1 VTGPLEE
8 KSLNRILTALAA
20 CLAMILALPAVAADP
35 AAKPMRVV
43 MQISENQPAI
53 WNLALNNIR
62 NVQKELG
69 AKNIE
74 VEVVTYGPGLAML
87 RDDST
92 TANRVQEAMATGV
105 RFVACRNTMENQ
117 KITEAQLIPGIGYAQ
132 AGVIQIIKRQSEG
145 YAYLRP

>member
-1 VTGPLEE
+1 L
-8 KSLNRILTALAA
+8 KRILTALATCVA
-20 CLAMILALPAVAADP
+20 IILALPAGAADP

-43 MQISENQPAI
+43 MQISENQPAV

>member
-1 VTGPLEE
+1 M
-8 KSLNRILTALAA
+8 NRALTAIIA
-20 CLAMILALPAVAADP
+20 CCACIFAVPASAADP

-43 MQISENQPAI
+43 IQISENQPAV

-74 VEVVTYGPGLAML
+74 VELVAYGPGLAII
-87 RDDST
+87 RDDSLV
-92 TANRVQEAMATGV
+92 ANRVQEAMATGV
-105 RFVACRNTMENQ
+105 RFVACRNTMQNQ
-117 KITEAQLIPGIGYAQ
+117 KITEAQMLPGISYAQ
-132 AGVIQIIKRQSEG
+132 AGVIEIITKQMEG

>member
-1 VTGPLEE
+1 M
-8 KSLNRILTALAA
+8 NRVLTAIVA
-20 CLAMILALPAVAADP
+20 CCALILALPAGAADP

-43 MQISENQPAI
+43 MQISENQPAV

-74 VEVVTYGPGLAML
+74 VEVVAYGPGLGML
-87 RDDST
+87 RDDAT
-92 TANRVQEAMATGV
+92 VANRVQEALATGV

-117 KITEAQLIPGIGYAQ
+117 KITEAQMLPGISYAK
-132 AGVIQIIKRQSEG
+132 AGVIEIITKQMEG

>member
-1 VTGPLEE
+1 M
-8 KSLNRILTALAA
+8 NRALTALVA
-20 CLAMILALPAVAADP
+20 CFAIILAVPAGAADP
-35 AAKPMRVV
+35 ATKQMRVV
-43 MQISENQPAI
+43 MQISENQPAV

-69 AKNIE
+69 AKNVG
-74 VEVVTYGPGLAML
+74 VEVVAYGPGLAMI

-92 TANRVQEAMATGV
+92 AANRVQEAMATGV

-117 KITEAQLIPGIGYAQ
+117 KITEAQMLPGIGYAQ
-132 AGVIQIIKRQSEG
+132 AGVIEIISKQMEG

>member
-1 VTGPLEE
+1 M
-8 KSLNRILTALAA
+8 NRILTALVA
-20 CLAMILALPAVAADP
+20 CLAIILALPAIAADP
-35 AAKPMRVV
+35 ATKPMRVV
-43 MQISENQPAI
+43 MQISENQPPV

-74 VEVVTYGPGLAML
+74 VEVVAYGPGLAML
-87 RDDST
+87 RDDAT
-92 TANRVQEAMATGV
+92 VANRVQEAMATGV

-117 KITEAQLIPGIGYAQ
+117 KITEAQLISGIGYAQ

>member
-1 VTGPLEE
+1 M
-8 KSLNRILTALAA
+8 NRILTALAA
-20 CLAMILALPAVAADP
+20 CLALILALPAVAADP

-43 MQISENQPAI
+43 MQISENQPAV

>member
-1 VTGPLEE
+1 M
-8 KSLNRILTALAA
+8 NRILTALAA
-20 CLAMILALPAVAADP
+20 CLAIIHALPAVAADP
-35 AAKPMRVV
+35 AAMRVV
-43 MQISENQPAI
+43 MQISENQPAV

-74 VEVVTYGPGLAML
+74 VEVVAYGPGLAML

-117 KITEAQLIPGIGYAQ
+117 KVTEAQLIPGIGYAQ

>member
-1 VTGPLEE
+1 MTRV
-8 KSLNRILTALAA
+8 LTALAA
-20 CLAMILALPAVAADP
+20 FAVILAFPAVAADP

-43 MQISENQPAI
+43 IQISENQPPV

-69 AKNIE
+69 ARNVE
-74 VEVVTYGPGLAML
+74 VEVVAYGPGLAML

-92 TANRVQEAMATGV
+92 TANRVQEAMGTGV

-117 KITEAQLIPGIGYAQ
+117 KVTEAQMIPGIGYAQ
-132 AGVIQIIKRQSEG
+132 AGVIQIVRRQMEG

>member
-1 VTGPLEE
+1 
-8 KSLNRILTALAA
+8 LNRILTALVA
-20 CLAMILALPAVAADP
+20 CLTLILALPAVAADP

-43 MQISENQPAI
+43 MQISENQPAV

>member
-1 VTGPLEE
+1 M
-8 KSLNRILTALAA
+8 NRILTALTT
-20 CLAMILALPAVAADP
+20 CLAIVLALPAVAADP
-35 AAKPMRVV
+35 AAMRVV
-43 MQISENQPAI
+43 MQISENQPAV

-69 AKNIE
+69 AKNVE
-74 VEVVTYGPGLAML
+74 VEVVAYGPGLGML

-132 AGVIQIIKRQSEG
+132 AGVIQIVKRQMEG

>member
-1 VTGPLEE
+1 
-8 KSLNRILTALAA
+8 
-20 CLAMILALPAVAADP
+20 
-35 AAKPMRVV
+35 MRVV
-43 MQISENQPAI
+43 MQISENQPAV

>member
-1 VTGPLEE
+1 
-8 KSLNRILTALAA
+8 LNRALTAILACCA
-20 CLAMILALPAVAADP
+20 FILALPAGAADP

-43 MQISENQPAI
+43 MQISDNQPAT

-62 NVQKELG
+62 NVQKDLG

-74 VEVVTYGPGLAML
+74 VEVVAYGPGLGML
-87 RDDST
+87 RDDATVS
-92 TANRVQEAMATGV
+92 NRVQEALATGV

-117 KITEAQLIPGIGYAQ
+117 KITEAQMLPGISYAK
-132 AGVIQIIKRQSEG
+132 AGVIEIITKQMEG

>member
-1 VTGPLEE
+1 M
-8 KSLNRILTALAA
+8 NRILTALAA
-20 CLAMILALPAVAADP
+20 CLAVILAVPAGAADP
-35 AAKPMRVV
+35 ATKPMRVV
-43 MQISENQPAI
+43 MQISENQPPV

-74 VEVVTYGPGLAML
+74 VEVVAYGPGLNML
-87 RDDST
+87 RDDAT
-92 TANRVQEAMATGV
+92 VANRVQEAMANGV

>member
-1 VTGPLEE
+1 M
-8 KSLNRILTALAA
+8 NRALTAIVA
-20 CLAMILALPAVAADP
+20 CCAFILAVPASAADP

-43 MQISENQPAI
+43 MQISENQPPV

-74 VEVVTYGPGLAML
+74 VEVVAYGPGLAML
-87 RDDST
+87 RDDAT
-92 TANRVQEAMATGV
+92 VANRVQEALASGV

-117 KITEAQLIPGIGYAQ
+117 KITEAQMLPGISYAQ
-132 AGVIQIIKRQSEG
+132 AGVIEIIRKQMEG

>member
-1 VTGPLEE
+1 M
-8 KSLNRILTALAA
+8 NRVLTALFA
-20 CLAMILALPAVAADP
+20 CLAIILAFPAGAADP
-35 AAKPMRVV
+35 ATKPMRVV
-43 MQISENQPAI
+43 MQISENQPPV

-69 AKNIE
+69 VKNFE
-74 VEVVTYGPGLAML
+74 VELVVYGPGLAML

-92 TANRVQEAMATGV
+92 VANRVQEAMATGV

-117 KITEAQLIPGIGYAQ
+117 KVTEAQMIPGIGYAQ
-132 AGVIQIIKRQSEG
+132 AGVIEIISKQMEG

>member
-1 VTGPLEE
+1 M
-8 KSLNRILTALAA
+8 NRILTALLA
-20 CLAMILALPAVAADP
+20 CLTVLLAAPAGAADP
-35 AAKPMRVV
+35 APKAMRVV
-43 MQISENQPAI
+43 MQISENQPAV

-74 VEVVTYGPGLAML
+74 VEVVAYGPGLAML

-92 TANRVQEAMATGV
+92 TANRVQEAMTTGV

-117 KITEAQLIPGIGYAQ
+117 KVTEAQLIPGIGYAQ

>member
-1 VTGPLEE
+1 M
-8 KSLNRILTALAA
+8 KRILTALATCVA
-20 CLAMILALPAVAADP
+20 IILALPAGAADP

-43 MQISENQPAI
+43 MQISENQPAV